1 MLASVSPSRASGWLL
16 QFLVGAD
23 LTFPH
28 CPSAQSTEHLSQCSP
43 VCNKYSKAKM
53 FCQYPTLDL
62 MERIWRRTEQLLM
75 SIFAVCVQ

>member
-43 VCNKYSKAKM
+43 V
-53 FCQYPTLDL
+53 
-62 MERIWRRTEQLLM
+62 
-75 SIFAVCVQ
+75 